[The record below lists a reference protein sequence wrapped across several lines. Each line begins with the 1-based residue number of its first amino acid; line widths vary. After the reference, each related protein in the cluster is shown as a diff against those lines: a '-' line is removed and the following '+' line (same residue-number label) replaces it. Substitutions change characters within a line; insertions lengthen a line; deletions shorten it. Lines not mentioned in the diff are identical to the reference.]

1 MKESCKIEEIRWGN
15 TDNQWKPIYTYHFNT
30 YQEGIDFLTKQKEY
44 RYSYMHKYNLTHTI
58 ENYG

>member
-1 MKESCKIEEIRWGN
+1 MKESCKIEEVCWGN
-15 TDNQWKPIYTYHFNT
+15 TDNQWKPIRTHYFNT
-30 YQEGIDFLTKQKEY
+30 YQEGLDFLTKQKEY